1 MAAAASAW
9 LQSLDEPQRKQAT
22 YALDDAE
29 RENWHFIPKPRNGLP
44 LKAMT
49 PAQRELARS
58 LVATGLSQRGQLT
71 TDAIMALEDVLFA
84 MEGAERRDHGL
95 YYFTV
100 FGAPD
105 PHGTWGWRLE
115 GHHLSV
121 NFLVADGS
129 KVAATPMFFGSNP
142 AEVRIE
148 HAQKGKRALAA
159 EEDLGRALVKSLNA
173 EQQQAV
179 LIATKAP
186 GDVITG
192 NDRQVKLAAPAGVSY
207 AQMNADQQ
215 TRLRALVEL
224 YAGRLRGEIAQAEL
238 QKIAAQGWDNLHF
251 AWAGSL
257 EPNQPHYYRIQGPRF
272 VIEYDNTQNNSN
284 HIHTTWRDLT
294 GDFGRD
300 LLKEHYE
307 QSHAAK

>member
-1 MAAAASAW
+1 MAAAARAW
-9 LQSLDEPQRKQAT
+9 LQSLDETQRQQAS

-29 RENWHFIPKPRNGLP
+29 RENWHFIPKARNGLP

-49 PAQRELARS
+49 PAQRDLARS
-58 LVATGLSQRGQLT
+58 LAAAGLSQRGQLT

-84 MEGAERRDHGL
+84 ESGASHRDRGL
-95 YYFTV
+95 YFFTV
-100 FGAPD
+100 FGTPD
-105 PHGTWGWRLE
+105 PHGTWGWRFE

-121 NFLVADGS
+121 NFLIADGA
-129 KVAATPMFFGSNP
+129 KVSATPMFFGSNP

-148 HAQKGKRALAA
+148 HALKGQRVLAA
-159 EEDLGRALVKSLNA
+159 EEDLGRALVKSFNP
-173 EQQQAV
+173 EQLQGV
-179 LIATKAP
+179 LIAAKAP
-186 GDVITG
+186 NDIITG
-192 NDRQVKLAAPAGVSY
+192 NDRQVKLAAPAGLPY

-215 TRLRALVEL
+215 ARLRALVEH
-224 YAGRLRGEIAQAEL
+224 YAGRLRREIAQQEL
-238 QKIAAQGWDNLHF
+238 QKITAQGWERLHF
-251 AWAGSL
+251 AWAGDL
-257 EPNQPHYYRIQGPRF
+257 EPNQAHYYRIQGPRF

-307 QSHAAK
+307 QSHATK